1 MLEAV
6 SKAVAKATF
15 AHGPRGLGR
24 VDGVDALAYVLC
36 AWVAV
41 VFGVL
46 DLHIDG
52 NPVEAYTAQAV
63 AGNVDNVVARLDFGA
78 SIASA
83 SPRASVTCAVG
94 LSTTRTPS
102 DNGKNS
108 ENLFHGAD
116 CASKIS

>member
-52 NPVEAYTAQAV
+52 NPVEAHAAQAV
-63 AGNVDNVVARLDFGA
+63 AGNVDDVFARLAFC
-78 SIASA
+78 ASA

-116 CASKIS
+116 CAPKIS